1 MLRGQIMAL
10 CAALLS
16 AAGTSLYNKMG
27 EKLTSDMIGYVRM
40 FLAVPMSL
48 ILVFIFDRQLPAG
61 YPLQTYAVAFGSGFV
76 GILPL
81 RLLHVQGNR
90 WSGRQGNVRHHDAQ
104 SRDYCNNVA
113 IHLRRGAQFNAGFR
127 HVRNGHRSVADGCRI

>member
-48 ILVFIFDRQLPAG
+48 ALVFIIDGRLPSG
-61 YPLQTYAVAFGSGFV
+61 YP
-76 GILPL
+76 
-81 RLLHVQGNR
+81 
-90 WSGRQGNVRHHDAQ
+90 
-104 SRDYCNNVA
+104 
-113 IHLRRGAQFNAGFR
+113 
-127 HVRNGHRSVADGCRI
+127 